1 MDSIVSDLIEKTNP
15 AGMALI
21 ENGTLKL
28 VSEREDSTGF
38 QPVVPPIL
46 AAAVLCLRLDLDTPV
61 GDHIGTDPAV
71 TPRHLLTHTSGIGV
85 APSLMALVRAD
96 RALPERHITVQAV
109 PGTRWCFSDLNHRL
123 LERLIAR
130 TSGQS
135 LAAFVHERVLGPL
148 GMDGT
153 RLDPPATTLDDMVTF
168 AAAILES
175 RLDRTLI
182 DDHYR
187 LDPRLPGMG
196 LGFFLT
202 EINGHR
208 VARYDSRAGSLWL
221 APDDLTAVVVLN
233 DGKPTTLARDLM
245 QQMFVQPGEINR
257 RAATINR
264 NLTGYYAPPPGLLL
278 NLPIWHRYGG
288 GVRIRVRRGRL
299 VLAGQMDPAQTTP
312 LDATDDPLAF
322 RAGDQWLVFD
332 DDRLYLGLHL
342 LHRRPYRESL
352 GGRLLMFIAA
362 VMVVFLL
369 VLILIVL

>member
-1 MDSIVSDLIEKTNP
+1 MSDLIEKANP
-15 AGMALI
+15 AGIALF
-21 ENGTLKL
+21 ENGTLTL
-28 VSEREDSTGF
+28 VSERENVIGL
-38 QPVVPPIL
+38 QPVLPPIM
-46 AAAVLCLRLDLDTPV
+46 AVAVLCLDVDLDTPI
-61 GDHIGTDPAV
+61 GDRIGTDPAL

-85 APSLMALVRAD
+85 APSLMALLRAE
-96 RALPERHITVQAV
+96 RSLPETSIIAQAE
-109 PGTRWCFSDLNHRL
+109 PGTRWCFSDVNHRL

-135 LAAFVHERVLGPL
+135 PAAFIHERVLSPL
-148 GMDGT
+148 GMDDT
-153 RLDPPATTLDDMVTF
+153 QLDPPATTLDDIVTF
-168 AAAILES
+168 AAAILEG
-175 RLDRTLI
+175 RIDRTLI

-187 LDPRLPGMG
+187 LDSRLPGMG

-221 APDDLTAVVVLN
+221 APDDLTAVIVLN

-264 NLTGYYAPPPGLLL
+264 NLIGYYAPPPGLLL
-278 NLPIWHRYGG
+278 NLPVWHRYGG
-288 GVRIRVRRGRL
+288 GVSIRVRRGRM

-312 LDATDDPLAF
+312 LHATDDPLVF

-342 LHRRPYRESL
+342 LQRRPYRESL